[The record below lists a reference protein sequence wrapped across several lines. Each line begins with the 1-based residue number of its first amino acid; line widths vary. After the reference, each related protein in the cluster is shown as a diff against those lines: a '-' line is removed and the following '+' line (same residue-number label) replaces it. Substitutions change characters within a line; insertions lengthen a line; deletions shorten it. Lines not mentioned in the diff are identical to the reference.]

1 MANYTIKEG
10 AIDTRDNYN
19 TQERVIQ
26 AIFFSPLVFA
36 NL

>member
-10 AIDTRDNYN
+10 AIDMRDNYMVAGN
-19 TQERVIQ
+19 SGD
-26 AIFFSPLVFA
+26 IFFSPLVFT